1 MPFSKSFSSD
11 CACFVFQ
18 TFCTKLV
25 KQRILEN
32 ISKCIKDK
40 KVTGNNQHEFS
51 KKKSCMISLIVFYDE
66 MTGLVNEGR
75 TVDFA
80 CLDFGKAFNTV
91 SHNTL
96 VDRLM
101 NHQFDESV
109 QAR

>member
-1 MPFSKSFSSD
+1 M
-11 CACFVFQ
+11 
-18 TFCTKLV
+18 T
-25 KQRILEN
+25 N
-32 ISKCIKDK
+32 
-40 KVTGNNQHEFS
+40 
-51 KKKSCMISLIVFYDE
+51 LIVFYDE

-75 TVDFA
+75 TMDFA

-109 QAR
+109 QARQLDSEVD